1 MDETKPKNFL
11 EKLKDKVPDREEQF
25 EYVTIAVRLLVVFW
39 SGALVTLNYLPKIPG
54 LTSGEKQDI
63 TFPASLLASSLAS
76 FGLEKSAKKKGDG
89 TYEVPPQ
96 DKPMTKKEMET
107 MITSSQ
113 GNYQTIR
120 VETPIKI
127 EGAQVVKTD
136 PLTGKEIDPQ
146 TGKLK

>member
-1 MDETKPKNFL
+1 MATEEVIQEEPKKSIFQKIK
-11 EKLKDKVPDREEQF
+11 EKIDDKEEQF
-25 EYVTIAVRLLVVFW
+25 EYISVAVRLLVVFW

-89 TYEVPPQ
+89 TYDVNPE
-96 DKPMTKKEMET
+96 DKPLSKKEMLAL
-107 MITSSQ
+107 MSNQ
-113 GNYQTIR
+113 GGGFQTIR

-127 EGAQVVKTD
+127 LGANVVDSSK
-136 PLTGKEIDPQ
+136 KS
-146 TGKLK
+146 

>member
-1 MDETKPKNFL
+1 MATTADTQIPSEE
-11 EKLKDKVPDREEQF
+11 EKKKSIFQKIKEKIDDKEEQF
-25 EYVTIAVRLLVVFW
+25 EYISVAVRLLVVFW

-89 TYEVPPQ
+89 TYDVNSE
-96 DKPMTKKEMET
+96 DKPLSKKEMLAL
-107 MITSSQ
+107 ISNQ
-113 GNYQTIR
+113 GSGFQTIR

-127 EGAQVVKTD
+127 LGANVVDSSK
-136 PLTGKEIDPQ
+136 KS
-146 TGKLK
+146 